1 MWPEE
6 AAELAAQGCPL
17 TELSSVGPWVA
28 GIIEQILA
36 SPPELPDDEDPLR
49 ANFLTMAQARSILEE
64 APEWKMDILADLQ
77 MHSTW
82 SDGSRSIAEMAMAGM
97 DRGYDYIAM
106 TDHSKGLKIAGGF
119 GEEDLLRQMEEI
131 DQLNAEIDKQGS
143 DFRVL
148 RSMEV
153 NLDTSGSGDMES
165 DALAELDVVVGS
177 FHSKLRLKDDQTA
190 RALGAARNPDVQ
202 IMGHPH
208 GRMYGVR
215 LGVQGDW
222 GRVFE
227 EGAAYGK
234 AYEINSQANR
244 QDLNV
249 PMLELA
255 RETGV
260 MLTIGTDA
268 HSVAEMD
275 TIDLSLAAAI
285 KARIPRE
292 QVLNFRPLPEFLQWV
307 AESRETAKL
316 RAGARG

>member
-6 AAELAAQGCPL
+6 AADLADQGRPL

-28 GIIEQILA
+28 GIIEQILEA
-36 SPPELPDDEDPLR
+36 PPELPDEDPLR
-49 ANFLTMAQARSILEE
+49 ANFLTMAEARIILEG
-64 APEWKMDILADLQ
+64 APDWKTDILADLQ

-119 GEEDLLRQMEEI
+119 GEEDLLRQMQEI
-131 DQLNAEIDKQGS
+131 DELNAEIDKQGS

-153 NLDTSGSGDMES
+153 NLDTSGAGDMEPE
-165 DALAELDVVVGS
+165 ALAQLDVVVGS

-260 MLTIGTDA
+260 RLTIGTDA

-285 KARIPRE
+285 KAGIPRE
-292 QVLNFRPLPEFLQWV
+292 QVLNFHPLPEFLEWV

-316 RAGARG
+316 RAGTRG